1 MGGHFVK
8 KKKVVFALRSERK
21 LKRLDYLVSYGEP
34 ANRRSGKSK
43 WELIPI
49 D

>member
-21 LKRLDYLVSYGEP
+21 LKRLDYLVSYGKP
-34 ANRRSGKSK
+34 ANRKSGKSK